1 MAFIVLYDANV
12 LYPAEMRNFL
22 MHLALMGVFRASSLR
37 IYMKNGSA
45 ASWRTALVLTRAQL
59 ERTRQLMDKAAPDAL
74 VTGYEHLIP
83 GLVLPDERDRHV
95 LAAAIHG
102 GASIGP

>member
-22 MHLALMGVFRASSLR
+22 MHLALMGVFRAKWSADIHEEWIGSLLE
-37 IYMKNGSA
+37 N
-45 ASWRTALVLTRAQL
+45 RTDFTRTQL

-74 VTGYEHLIP
+74 VTDYEHLIP
-83 GLVLPDERDRHV
+83 ASVLRINPTGMCWQPQSI
-95 LAAAIHG
+95 AQP
-102 GASIGP
+102 ASS